1 MISNGNEEI
10 ATHYL
15 ADFCKQ
21 KLAQSGEYVQ
31 INGKYVLDEK
41 GNREKGR
48 KKTSNNWFETQD
60 SISYWEE
67 FFKPKICWASVGPT
81 YFSCIPEGI
90 LLLDTNYF
98 FASPNPDYLHIVLN
112 SKLITWW
119 INSEDTPIG
128 GGGAYRHYKYN
139 LQRLSIPGQID
150 GLAKLDLKDYSDPD
164 LYDRIVFKTY
174 GLTDAE
180 IAFIDSS
187 FSDSIDGG

>member
-1 MISNGNEEI
+1 M
-10 ATHYL
+10 
-15 ADFCKQ
+15 
-21 KLAQSGEYVQ
+21 
-31 INGKYVLDEK
+31 
-41 GNREKGR
+41 
-48 KKTSNNWFETQD
+48 
-60 SISYWEE
+60 
-67 FFKPKICWASVGPT
+67 
-81 YFSCIPEGI
+81 
-90 LLLDTNYF
+90 DTNYF